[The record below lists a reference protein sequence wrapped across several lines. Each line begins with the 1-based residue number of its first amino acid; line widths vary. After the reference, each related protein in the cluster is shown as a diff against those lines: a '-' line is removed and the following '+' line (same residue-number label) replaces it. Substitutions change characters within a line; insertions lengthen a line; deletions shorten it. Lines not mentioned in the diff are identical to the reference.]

1 MSDDQNVLETTGRM
15 ETLVDGIFAIA
26 MTLLVL
32 NLSIPQLTHSMSNI
46 TIENQLISLIPK
58 FFTYALSFILLATFW
73 RINHQQ
79 FYRIKRIDNTLVWIT
94 VIWLLFVA
102 LVPFST
108 SLVGE
113 YGSVQISEIFFD
125 VNMFLIGALSA
136 LSWYYATEKGF
147 TDKKLTRENIHKIR
161 KLNLIF
167 PVVALL
173 AIGVT
178 FITPS
183 WSGVTYISIVIFKK
197 IMDV

>member
-1 MSDDQNVLETTGRM
+1 MTDNQNVLETTSRM

-32 NLSIPQLTHSMSNI
+32 NLSIPQLTHSVSNV
-46 TIENQLISLIPK
+46 TIENHLISLIPK
-58 FFTYALSFILLATFW
+58 FFTYALSFILLAVFW
-73 RINHQQ
+73 RMNHQQ

-183 WSGVTYISIVIFKK
+183 WSGVTYISITIFKR

>member
-125 VNMFLIGALSA
+125 VNMFLIGVLSA

-147 TDKKLTRENIHKIR
+147 TDKKLTNEKIHKIR

-173 AIGVT
+173 AIGAT